1 MTPEFVAEGFYRLVT
16 QCSNGSAMAV
26 LNGDPYM
33 LVPDYNQPMIMI
45 MVIISRM
52 VEKILGP
59 EVVTTNHQILC
70 FAFLF
75 LLMGGIMAWL
85 L

>member
-1 MTPEFVAEGFYRLVT
+1 
-16 QCSNGSAMAV
+16 MAV

-59 EVVTTNHQILC
+59 EVVTTNHQIFC